1 MAYVASAAFPV
12 LPGKADRVRNFAQE
26 VAPHKA
32 EFDRLCRDAGA
43 FRYFNVTLQPSP
55 MGDLCIYSFVFD
67 DPGKVRMRFSNSDYD
82 KWWTDF
88 VKDVHGIDLRAPDIP
103 SPPPSV
109 FTWEA
114 APATARA
121 S

>member
-67 DPGKVRMRFSNSDYD
+67 DPGNVRMRFSNSDYD
-82 KWWTDF
+82 NWWTDF
-88 VKDVHGIDLRAPDIP
+88 VKDVHGVDLSQPPAGPLPELLID
-103 SPPPSV
+103 
-109 FTWEA
+109 TEA
-114 APATARA
+114 G
-121 S
+121 